1 MRPETPAKNTLRRT
15 WAPPNGCDVIKNTT
29 PRMPARFVAPGAPL
43 ALPRLSEA
51 LPRCPPGAAQA
62 RPRRSPGGAPAA
74 KRPQALQA
82 LVSAAKQKPEA
93 GVARRCQALLGGT
106 QHSQQL
112 LGAPRRCPIA
122 PRRHQA
128 LPWRSHARPRRP
140 PGAPRRGTGAATAA
154 TGVSKRFWA
163 LPGRRGCLA
172 PPRRSRRSSAPPR
185 RCQTVLNASPKALS
199 TGVTR
204 RIKAPRGVSWR
215 PRGVTWRSQ
224 ALPRRSQASP
234 SAPWRSPDAPR
245 RTPCTSKRSP
255 VAPRRCQAP
264 PSAPRRIARLSLWR
278 RAKLHN
284 ASPMRRQSAVESYP
298 LVASTPCRTAA
309 ASDWSVA

>member
-1 MRPETPAKNTLRRT
+1 MRAN
-15 WAPPNGCDVIKNTT
+15 AIKNTT
-29 PRMPARFVAPGAPL
+29 PCMPARVWGPRGAPGAPQAFRSASQVSPRRGAGAAQAQPRRCSCCQASPGAPGTRERRKTKARGRRCQAPL
-43 ALPRLSEA
+43 GAPSTPSSSWAL
-51 LPRCPPGAAQA
+51 PGAAQ
-62 RPRRSPGGAPAA
+62 S
-74 KRPQALQA
+74 LQ
-82 LVSAAKQKPEA
+82 
-93 GVARRCQALLGGT
+93 GVARRSQARHRCC
-106 QHSQQL
+106 HSGYRRFQTL
-112 LGAPRRCPIA
+112 LGAPRPQGLPGA
-122 PRRHQA
+122 PQTFQALLSAPQA
-128 LPWRSHARPRRP
+128 LPN
-140 PGAPRRGTGAATAA
+140 GAKRKSQGTP
-154 TGVSKRFWA
+154 KR
-163 LPGRRGCLA
+163 
-172 PPRRSRRSSAPPR
+172 
-185 RCQTVLNASPKALS
+185 S

-215 PRGVTWRSQ
+215 PRGVPWRSQ